1 MEGLK
6 STIDNT
12 NKYKN
17 DLKLARNK
25 INERILSGG
34 GTIASSI
41 SAVPEA
47 IDKMLKENYKKI
59 AVLTLNK
66 EFTGLYTSIKTLSF
80 SFNVDFNP
88 KEAFLICQAKRDDNK
103 QEYEG
108 YFIVDSKHDC
118 NAMVF
123 YTNPYSQSVKFDNFK
138 ISNGN
143 EIEFSVAIRYL
154 GVSESG
160 LRWNLKIEE
169 VILIE

>member
-1 MEGLK
+1 M
-6 STIDNT
+6 
-12 NKYKN
+12 
-17 DLKLARNK
+17 
-25 INERILSGG
+25 
-34 GTIASSI
+34 
-41 SAVPEA
+41 A
-47 IDKMLKENYKKI
+47 I
-59 AVLTLNK
+59 LTLNK
-66 EFTGLYTSIKTLSF
+66 EFKGLYTSIKTLSF
-80 SFNVDFNP
+80 NFNVDFNP

-118 NAMVF
+118 SAMVF
-123 YTNPYSQSVKFDNFK
+123 NTNPYEQSVKFDNFK

-160 LRWNLKIEE
+160 LRWNLKIED